1 MEPKMPV
8 INHHARL
15 YDANIPCVYFYV
27 STGELRTAQVQL
39 DQLCPNMWSA
49 KPVKDESA
57 GTAAE
62 GSAKRYGFWVDRQV
76 DAELV
81 ADCLSSI
88 GATEEPR

>member
-1 MEPKMPV
+1 MPV

-15 YDANIPCVYFYV
+15 YDANIPCIYFYV
-27 STGELRTAQVQL
+27 SPAELRTAQLQL

-57 GTAAE
+57 GRAE
-62 GSAKRYGFWVDRQV
+62 GDAKRYGFWIDPQI
-76 DAELV
+76 DSGLV
-81 ADCLSSI
+81 ADCLTSA